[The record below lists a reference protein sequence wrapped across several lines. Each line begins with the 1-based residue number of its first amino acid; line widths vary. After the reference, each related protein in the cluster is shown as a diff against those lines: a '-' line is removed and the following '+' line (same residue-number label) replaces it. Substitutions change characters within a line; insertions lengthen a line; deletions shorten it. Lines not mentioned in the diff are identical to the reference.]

1 MYKLIKT
8 QYLKDGT
15 RASNMVEYEDEQK
28 AEIEMM
34 REIVYASDANM
45 RGISVQILGE
55 QGEYV
60 ASKKYAFNTTVSVV
74 EETEEDN
81 A

>member
-1 MYKLIKT
+1 MYKVIKT
-8 QYLKDGT
+8 QYLPEGQ
-15 RASNMVEYEDEQK
+15 RASNMVEYEDKQK

-60 ASKKYAFNTTVSVV
+60 AAKNYSFLQ
-74 EETEEDN
+74 EETE
-81 A
+81 